1 MLCRQDTAMSVTTP
15 GQEATRGPAKGAP
28 RRGFGRIRRERS
40 GRYSAAYVGP
50 DLQLHRATV
59 TFEARLDA
67 EGWLHAEHRRIEQ
80 GEWVSPTAL
89 LEARAEAE
97 RIEQLN
103 RVAVREY
110 AARWLAGR
118 ELRPGTIADY
128 NALLRRHI
136 WRLAPGE

>member
-1 MLCRQDTAMSVTTP
+1 MMGTHEHDSATMLCRQDTTMSVTTP

-67 EGWLHAEHRRIEQ
+67 EGWLHAEHRRI
-80 GEWVSPTAL
+80 
-89 LEARAEAE
+89 
-97 RIEQLN
+97 
-103 RVAVREY
+103 
-110 AARWLAGR
+110 
-118 ELRPGTIADY
+118 
-128 NALLRRHI
+128 
-136 WRLAPGE
+136 